1 MKDQA
6 AESLE
11 RETARPSILSRLQRG
26 LETLYRIETHLAV
39 DQFLIDEDER
49 AAAQPARAP
58 REQVLL
64 RQHDEEDLGLGL
76 FVDAEALSNLE
87 RHDPSQRLDE
97 RNFADF
103 CVAVEGVSHFVYLA
117 RCAAEDRR
125 VSALELELQAE
136 VDKFACCA
144 LLAPGGAEASRDG
157 AGLRRRLY
165 DDVAYATD
173 LDPDEHARYRVAN
186 AEAGRYARAL
196 DRRYVSPRRMPEML
210 PELRRFYRLDL
221 HAKLGHIARL
231 AA

>member
-1 MKDQA
+1 MREEP
-6 AESLE
+6 AEAFE
-11 RETARPSILSRLQRG
+11 RETARPSVLSRLQRG
-26 LETLYRIETHLAV
+26 LETLYRIETNLPV
-39 DQFLIDEDER
+39 DQFLIDEEER

-58 REQVLL
+58 REQVLV
-64 RQHDEEDLGLGL
+64 RQHGEDDLGLGL
-76 FVDAEALSNLE
+76 FVDAEALANLE
-87 RHDPSQRLDE
+87 RHDPGQRLDE

-103 CVAVEGVSHFVYLA
+103 CVAIEGVSHFVYLA

-144 LLAPGGAEASRDG
+144 LLSTGGADPGRDG

-165 DDVAYATD
+165 DDVTYAPD

-186 AEAGRYARAL
+186 AEAGRYARTL

-221 HAKLGHIARL
+221 HGKLGHIARL